1 MKIITWLLS
10 SDMKMKGET
19 MLEYPE
25 LEDATVELG
34 HMFGTLRD
42 EFRAEQKQQQ
52 QQQQQ
57 QHLRREIVLRR
68 ELETTP
74 QTFPHS
80 VGSIQQ
86 TEQS

>member
-1 MKIITWLLS
+1 
-10 SDMKMKGET
+10 

-52 QQQQQ
+52 QQQQ
-57 QHLRREIVLRR
+57 HLRREIALRR

-86 TEQS
+86 TKQS